1 MRNVRRIAV
10 PGLSGAL
17 VLAGA
22 LWAAPPAMSDA
33 GSVVNVVAGAS
44 FRIFAGEVR
53 MGADEFLQVLSS
65 GGSLGTYTVRIYD
78 EATEDL
84 GRPLLVAGSGCV
96 PSGVPTAQT
105 VCTFSEPPQ
114 RVGVDF
120 LTATGPTNVAIMDQA
135 AIALDF
141 RGSAGS
147 DYVQGGS
154 GNDWLRG
161 LGGADRLYGGPG
173 DDTLDG
179 GAGDD
184 YLEGEEGR
192 DDMRGGSGSNSID
205 AVDNPPLADRLV
217 DCGGPPGAL
226 FDYDKGLD
234 VPNNCG
240 ANPTPIPPAPI
251 EPVDPPEP
259 GQGDGTIDG
268 RPTEVEIT
276 PEGDENKQTTI
287 ASPQNNIFMNTGL
300 WFGTPNG
307 PLAPTFPPLSNF
319 FPLSMSGLFPGSL
332 LDLSIWS
339 VPPTGPTSSGAAA
352 RIAPRSDA
360 ISTTAIRVNARGV
373 AEGDVPVPAG
383 QQPGNFVVQVNAV
396 TASGAAATINV
407 GVVLTET
414 TPEPDPGPTETI
426 SITSASRGMGKKAAT
441 ITVSGTTTGLAGT
454 SVTPRYRVQGAKK
467 WTLGKPVVVSTD
479 GAFTFRLVSPKQ
491 VSIMVVSGAVK
502 AKAVKVAAVKK

>member
-1 MRNVRRIAV
+1 MRPLRRVAV

-17 VLAGA
+17 VFAGA

-33 GSVVNVVAGAS
+33 GSVVNVVAGS
-44 FRIFAGEVR
+44 TFRIFAGEVR
-53 MGADEFLQVLSS
+53 MGADEFLQILPL

-78 EATEDL
+78 EATEDI

-173 DDTLDG
+173 DDALDG

-184 YLEGEEGR
+184 YLEGEQGG

-205 AVDNPPLADRLV
+205 AADGIADRLV
-217 DCGGPPGAL
+217 DCGGPPGPL
-226 FDYDKGLD
+226 FDYDKGLE

-240 ANPTPIPPAPI
+240 PNPTPIPPAPV
-251 EPVDPPEP
+251 EPVDPPAP

-276 PEGDENKQTTI
+276 PEGGDNKQTTI
-287 ASPQNNIFMNTGL
+287 ASPQNQIFMNTGL
-300 WFGTPNG
+300 WFGTPNT
-307 PLAPTFPPLSNF
+307 PPVPTFPPLASS
-319 FPLSMSGLFPGSL
+319 FPVWMSGLFPGST
-332 LDLSIWS
+332 LDLSVWS
-339 VPPTGPTSSGAAA
+339 TPPAFD
-352 RIAPRSDA
+352 PRSVAPATSRSNA
-360 ISTTAIRVNARGV
+360 ISTTSIRVNAQGV
-373 AEGDVPVPAG
+373 AEGNVPVPAS
-383 QQPGNFVVQVNAV
+383 QQPGNFTLQANAV
-396 TASGAAATINV
+396 TTSGAAATINV
-407 GVVLTET
+407 GVALTQA
-414 TPEPDPGPTETI
+414 TPEPDPGPDESIAI
-426 SITSASRGMGKKAAT
+426 SSATRGKGKKAAT
-441 ITVSGTTTGLAGT
+441 ITVTGTTTGLVGT
-454 SVTPRYRVQGAKK
+454 GITPRYRVQGAKS
-467 WTLGKPVVVSTD
+467 WTTGRPVTVTD
-479 GAFTFRLVSPKQ
+479 SGTFTWRLVTPKK
-491 VSIMVVSGAVK
+491 VRIVMVSGAIKSEGVQ
-502 AKAVKVAAVKK
+502 VAAVRR